1 MNVFQ
6 TTYNNTTSRTGF
18 KIGDRYVLWHNGD
31 TTNSMLGI
39 NAGSTNL
46 IGHYNT
52 FLGFN
57 TKLSQPTLFNVT
69 LVGANAYATKSNSLI
84 LGNKVNVGIN
94 TAAPLYTL
102 HVQGSIAAE
111 NIIILKENK
120 EVENLQTTIAS
131 QQQEIDLLM
140 QQIKELYLLKQQMK
154 DLQLALKINVKKQ

>member
-1 MNVFQ
+1 MQ
-6 TTYNNTTSRTGF
+6 
-18 KIGDRYVLWHNGD
+18 KMAMLMLAL
-31 TTNSMLGI
+31 SM
-39 NAGSTNL
+39 
-46 IGHYNT
+46 
-52 FLGFN
+52 
-57 TKLSQPTLFNVT
+57 
-69 LVGANAYATKSNSLI
+69 ATKSNSLI

>member
-46 IGHYNT
+46 IGHNNT

-102 HVQGSIAAE
+102 HIQGSIAAE

-120 EVENLQTTIAS
+120 EVENLNETIAA
-131 QQQEIDLLM
+131 
-140 QQIKELYLLKQQMK
+140 
-154 DLQLALKINVKKQ
+154 LQLQVADLEKRLNEIQIALKK

>member
-84 LGNKVNVGIN
+84 LGNTVNVGIN

-120 EVENLQTTIAS
+120 EVENLNETIAA
-131 QQQEIDLLM
+131 
-140 QQIKELYLLKQQMK
+140 
-154 DLQLALKINVKKQ
+154 LQLQVAALEKRLNEIQIALKK